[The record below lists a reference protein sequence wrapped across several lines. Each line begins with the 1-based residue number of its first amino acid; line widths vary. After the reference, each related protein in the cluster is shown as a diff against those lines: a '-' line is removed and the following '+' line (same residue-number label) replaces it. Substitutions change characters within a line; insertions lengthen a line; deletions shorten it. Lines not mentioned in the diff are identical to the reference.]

1 MAAQQPNPEL
11 VVSGGL
17 PRVRLDATLALIAGL
32 TVLAFALAAYH
43 LGAKSLG
50 LDEAVSVA
58 HAQLG
63 LHGLWEVVSRVDP
76 NMGLYYVLL
85 HFWVQIFGNGEAA
98 VRSLSV
104 VLAACAVPVMI
115 ALGWRLFGRTVGLI
129 AGLLL
134 ALNPYFLEYEQT
146 ARSYGLLVLLVLLSS
161 YFFVRALE
169 RPTGAT
175 LLGYVLCSV
184 LAIYAQYFSAFV
196 LLVQLL
202 TLVAVSRRDAF
213 TRPWVLAGATTTVL
227 CVPEVV
233 FALRK
238 GTGGISWLPEP
249 SLHGLLHLPVALA
262 GGTILASP
270 LIRQG
275 TSATVSHIFIAAG
288 LILAVALMLL
298 ACWGFLRSVTT
309 GRVRWQTGF
318 VAAWLLAPVFL
329 AFVISRL
336 GQPIFET
343 RYLIIALPALL
354 LLAALGISELP
365 SRGLGATALVALV
378 ALLVL
383 GIRNWYAEPSY
394 EAYREATRYVLSN
407 ERQDDGAV
415 YYPLGTVSPGMS
427 YYTQQAVAAGPAQVG
442 YSLQNGL
449 RWRPTR
455 LWLVIRA
462 NEVETETQ
470 QRIENALSHGY
481 GYERIR
487 SKYFEHVTV
496 ILYQHA
502 TLGSTTRP

>member
-1 MAAQQPNPEL
+1 MAVEQHEPEL
-11 VVSGGL
+11 VVSSGL
-17 PRVRLDATLALIAGL
+17 PRVRLDATLASTVGL
-32 TVLAFALAAYH
+32 TVLAFALAAYR

-63 LHGLWEVVSRVDP
+63 LHGLWRIVSGVDP

-85 HFWVQIFGNGEAA
+85 HFWMQIFGSGEAA

-104 VLAACAVPVMI
+104 VLAGWAVPVMI
-115 ALGWRLFGRTVGLI
+115 ALGRRLFGRTVGLI

-134 ALNPYFLEYEQT
+134 ALSPYFLEYEQT

-169 RPTGAT
+169 RPTGAI
-175 LLGYVLCSV
+175 LISYVLCSV

-202 TLVAVSRRDAF
+202 SLVAVKRRDAF

-227 CVPEVV
+227 FVPEVV

-238 GTGGISWLPEP
+238 GTGGISWLPDP
-249 SLHGLLHLPVALA
+249 SLHNLLHLPVALA

-275 TSATVSHIFIAAG
+275 TSVTVSHVFVAAG
-288 LILAVALMLL
+288 LILAIALMLL
-298 ACWGFLRSVTT
+298 ACWGFLRSVRTE
-309 GRVRWQTGF
+309 RVSWQTGF
-318 VAAWLLAPVFL
+318 VAAWLLAPVLL
-329 AFVISRL
+329 AFAISWL

-343 RYLIIALPALL
+343 RYLIIVLPALL

-365 SRGLGATALVALV
+365 SRVLGGTTLVALV

-383 GIRNWYAEPSY
+383 GIRNWYAEPSN

-407 ERQDDGAV
+407 EHRVDGAV
-415 YYPLGTVSPGMS
+415 YYPFDATSPGMS
-427 YYTQQAVAAGPAQVG
+427 YYTQQAGAAGPSQVG
-442 YSLQNGL
+442 YSLQHGL

-462 NEVETETQ
+462 NEVSTETQ
-470 QRIENALSHGY
+470 HRIENALSHGY
-481 GYERIR
+481 GYGLIR
-487 SKYFEHVTV
+487 SKYFENVTV
-496 ILYQHA
+496 ILYQHRA
-502 TLGSTTRP
+502 V